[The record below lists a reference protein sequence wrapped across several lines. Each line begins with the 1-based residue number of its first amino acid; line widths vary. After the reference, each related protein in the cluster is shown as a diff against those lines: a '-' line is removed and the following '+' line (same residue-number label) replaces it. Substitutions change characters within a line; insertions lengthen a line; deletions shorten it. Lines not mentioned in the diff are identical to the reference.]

1 MRSTE
6 KRAAELC
13 SRVPASLYIVNSHFI
28 VFTFKY
34 VSKLSFFDPNSS
46 TISEVDFFFALFT
59 TNDTFST
66 KNLGT
71 MERHKRGWGGFLILE
86 NKIKLTCILH
96 MTIFLDIC
104 GEVDNSGSC
113 SQDKV

>member
-13 SRVPASLYIVNSHFI
+13 SRVPASLYIVNSHCI

-46 TISEVDFFFALFT
+46 TISEVIFFFFALFT
-59 TNDTFST
+59 TNATFST
-66 KNLGT
+66 KSLGT
-71 MERHKRGWGGFLILE
+71 MERHKRGWGYF
-86 NKIKLTCILH
+86 
-96 MTIFLDIC
+96 
-104 GEVDNSGSC
+104 
-113 SQDKV
+113 